1 MNEQTEN
8 QADGSPAEAAPRAG
22 IVAVLGRANAG
33 KSTLVN
39 ALLGEKVSI
48 VSPVAQ
54 TTRNT
59 VRGIL
64 TEPRG
69 QMVFLDTPGVH
80 RAESDLGRMM
90 NRRARAAA
98 EGTDVLMPVWDT
110 SSRPSVEDEGWMRR
124 LLAAPAG
131 EAALRPVLNKVDA
144 GGKHA
149 DAYAALW
156 TKCAEEAGVADPA
169 PPAQWPRVSGLTGE
183 GVDFLRDAL
192 FALLPEH
199 PPLFPPD
206 VLTDFPRK
214 LAIADVVR
222 EKLLLRLFD
231 EVPHGIAVR
240 VEEILE
246 QEDGWTIAA
255 SVYVERSS
263 QKGIVIGHKGRVLR
277 AVRRAAEAEITSMYG
292 HPARLLLMVKV
303 EKNWRKN
310 FWFLQQLGYA
320 E

>member
-1 MNEQTEN
+1 MNEQTED
-8 QADGSPAEAAPRAG
+8 QADGSPAADASRAG

-69 QMVFLDTPGVH
+69 QLVFLDTPGVH

-110 SSRPSVEDEGWMRR
+110 SSRPSMEDEGWMRR

-131 EAALRPVLNKVDA
+131 DAVLKPVLNKVDA
-144 GGKHA
+144 GGKFA
-149 DAYAALW
+149 EAYAALW
-156 TKCAEEAGVADPA
+156 TKCAEEAGGDPA
-169 PPAQWPRVSGLTGE
+169 PPALWPRVSGLTGE
-183 GVDFLRDAL
+183 GVDPLRDAL
-192 FALLPEH
+192 FALLPVH
-199 PPLFPPD
+199 PPLFPAD

-214 LAIADVVR
+214 LAMADVVR

-231 EVPHGIAVR
+231 EVPHGIAVL
-240 VEEILE
+240 VEEIVE
-246 QEDGWTIAA
+246 QEDRWTISAT
-255 SVYVERSS
+255 VYVERSS

-277 AVRRAAEAEITSMYG
+277 AVRRAAELDIQAMYG
-292 HPARLLLMVKV
+292 HPIRLLLTVKV